1 MAMPDVQNFFHKA
14 IAAHSKKKSC
24 DQKCAVT
31 VECCTQRCYCELVTN
46 VVDNNFQDILYSPW
60 QRYSALGNTRNTFNC
75 SFRQL
80 KQQTSGHNNSSLLG
94 VCDLLQKSNIYASEE
109 SYRRVLSSDAILQL
123 RIQCMWSYACFNFFP
138 YKLSLNKN
146 VNALCLYCTDS

>member
-1 MAMPDVQNFFHKA
+1 MAMPDIQNFFHKA
-14 IAAHSKKKSC
+14 IAAHSKKKS

-94 VCDLLQKSNIYASEE
+94 VCDLCRSPISMLQKKAIGEF
-109 SYRRVLSSDAILQL
+109 YRVMPFSSCGFSVCGVTLALIF
-123 RIQCMWSYACFNFFP
+123 SHTNFH
-138 YKLSLNKN
+138 
-146 VNALCLYCTDS
+146 